1 MKIIITGSLGNIGKP
16 LTEKLVKD
24 DHAVTVISSNPEKK
38 ESITMLGA
46 TAAIGSLSDSNFL
59 SNAFNGADAVFCMT
73 PPDYTQPDQLDY
85 YESMARSYKQAI
97 NASKVGR
104 VVYLSSYGADLPA
117 GTGFITGSYN
127 GEQLLNTIPNI
138 ALTHLRPTFFYYNLL
153 AFISMIRSAGFI
165 GSVYGGEDR
174 LTMVAPKDIAT
185 AAAEELVKTNNIRS
199 VRYAASDD
207 RTCNE
212 VAAVLGT
219 AIGMPDLKWL
229 VLSKEEVLTAL
240 RNNGMTEE
248 FARKYV
254 ELGESIHTG
263 KLRANYD
270 LHTPAFGT
278 VTLEEYAGEFAR
290 VFAGK

>member
-1 MKIIITGSLGNIGKP
+1 MNIVITGSLGNIGKP

-24 DHAVTVISSNPEKK
+24 DHAVTLISSNPEKK
-38 ESITMLGA
+38 ESITVLGA
-46 TAAIGSLSDSNFL
+46 TAAIGSLTDSNFL
-59 SNAFNGADAVFCMT
+59 RDTFNGADAVFCMT
-73 PPDYTQPDQLDY
+73 PPDYTQPDQLVY
-85 YESMARSYKQAI
+85 YENIAGSYKQAI

-104 VVYLSSYGADLPA
+104 VVYLSSYGADLST
-117 GTGFITGSYN
+117 GTGFITGSYK

-153 AFISMIRSAGFI
+153 AFISMIKAAGFI

-174 LTMVAPKDIAT
+174 LTMVSPKDIAI
-185 AAAEELVKTNNIRS
+185 AAAEELVKIDNIQR
-199 VRYAASDD
+199 VRYVASDD
-207 RTCNE
+207 RSCNE
-212 VAAVLGT
+212 VATVLGT
-219 AIGMPDLKWL
+219 AIGMPDLTWS
-229 VLSKEEVLTAL
+229 VLSKEEVLMAL
-240 RNNGMTEE
+240 QNNGITEE

-263 KLRANYD
+263 KLRTDYD